1 MQLRGSLM
9 PKFYVMFSFESCKTC
24 MLKAGGVLGS
34 CVSIYPL

>member
-9 PKFYVMFSFESCKTC
+9 PKFYAVFAFESCETRAP
-24 MLKAGGVLGS
+24 KAGGVLGS